1 MFALDH
7 AEHLPDGEIAAQV
20 AVAGTRNGFAVGR
33 PENHVIDDLNVEV
46 DVGQARV
53 VVAGQP

>member
-20 AVAGTRNGFAVGR
+20 AVAGARNGLAVGR
-33 PENHVIDDLNVEV
+33 PEDHVVDDLDVEV

-53 VVAGQP
+53 VLAGQP